1 MNNKKDKRLLGEIA
15 TLIVITVLIIAYYI
29 FYFFALAYL
38 LEGSALRI
46 IMGILPLLFY
56 NDTIAINSNI
66 ENTILDANG
75 NIDFTRIKK

>member
-15 TLIVITVLIIAYYI
+15 TVIVITVLIIAYYI

-46 IMGILPLLFY
+46 IMGILPLLFSV
-56 NDTIAINSNI
+56 IMIRVCL
-66 ENTILDANG
+66 E
-75 NIDFTRIKK
+75 RIKEIKEDDTDDLSKY